1 MSIIT
6 RRQILCGLAS
16 LSLLY
21 PLVACGKGNVTMAK
35 EIEMDVVVFNYTNR
49 PIYEVLLNHKVDGGG
64 AAYDGGRGIVVGV
77 TVPLG
82 PQNLTWRLGGPR
94 GMARNGETV
103 KAKNSLVLTP
113 EQIPTDAHYMAIHI
127 YQDETAELT
136 FARYLPDPT
145 SRGQKILDEA
155 EKHGR

>member
-1 MSIIT
+1 MSVVT
-6 RRQILCGLAS
+6 RRKILCSLAG

-21 PLVACGKGNVTMAK
+21 PLVACGKGNLSMAK
-35 EIEMDVVVFNYTNR
+35 EIVMDVVVFNYTNR

-77 TVPLG
+77 TVPIG

-103 KAKNSLVLTP
+103 KAKNSLVLAP
-113 EQIPTDAHYMAIHI
+113 EQIPSDARYMAIHI

-145 SRGQKILDEA
+145 PRGQKILDEA